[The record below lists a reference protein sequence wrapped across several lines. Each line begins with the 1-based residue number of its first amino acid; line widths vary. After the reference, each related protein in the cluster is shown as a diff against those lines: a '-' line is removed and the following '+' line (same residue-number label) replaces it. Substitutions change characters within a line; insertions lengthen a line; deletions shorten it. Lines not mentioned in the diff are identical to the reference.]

1 VVRYLIGAV
10 RIVLLVAV
18 LAAATALILVLALL
32 PLRVRGAKLCAWPA
46 TWMAR
51 LFLAVFGV
59 RLQIRDPKRLVR
71 HGGFVFPNHVSFL
84 DALLFFSLAPVR
96 FLGKSEVRGWPLL
109 GWIATAID
117 TVYVERASKDSRT
130 QARAILRDVPRHP
143 PIVLFP
149 EGGIYPT
156 GQLLNPFRWGAF
168 EIAVHSQI
176 PYLPCVIL
184 YDQREL
190 VFWGD
195 ESLMAAVWRVASRKS
210 GRIDAELIPLHVV
223 HPAMEDDARQLA
235 AEAHGAVESV
245 LTYHLDADR
254 VIQEGI

>member
-1 VVRYLIGAV
+1 
-10 RIVLLVAV
+10 
-18 LAAATALILVLALL
+18 
-32 PLRVRGAKLCAWPA
+32 
-46 TWMAR
+46 
-51 LFLAVFGV
+51 VFGV
-59 RLQIRDPKRLVR
+59 RLQVRAPRKLVR
-71 HGGFVFPNHVSFL
+71 HEGFIFPNHVSFL
-84 DALLFFSLAPVR
+84 DAILFLSLAPVR

-117 TVYVERASKDSRT
+117 TVYVERASKESRA
-130 QARAILRDVPRHP
+130 QARVLLRDVPRHP

-156 GQLLNPFRWGAF
+156 GLLLNPFRWGAF

-176 PYLPCVIL
+176 PYWPCVIV

-195 ESLMAAVWRVASRKS
+195 ESLMAAVWRVASRRG
-210 GRIDAELIPLHVV
+210 GRLRAELIPLQAV
-223 HPAMEDDARQLA
+223 HPTAEDDPRQLA

-254 VIQEGI
+254 VVQEGI

>member
-1 VVRYLIGAV
+1 MRYLVGGV
-10 RIVLLVAV
+10 RVALLVAI
-18 LAAATALILVLALL
+18 LAAATALIMVLAPL
-32 PLRVRGAKLCAWPA
+32 PVRVRGARVCAWPA

-59 RLQIRDPKRLVR
+59 RLQVRDPAKLIG
-71 HGGFVFPNHVSFL
+71 HGGFIFPNHVSFL
-84 DALLFFSLAPVR
+84 DAILFLSLAPVR
-96 FLGKSEVRGWPLL
+96 FLGKSEVRTWPLL

-117 TVYVERASKDSRT
+117 TVYVERTSKESRS
-130 QARAILRDVPRHP
+130 QARTLLRDLPLHP

-156 GQLLNPFRWGAF
+156 GLLLNPFRWGAF

-176 PYLPCVIL
+176 PYLPCVIV

-195 ESLMAAVWRVASRKS
+195 ESLMAAVWRVASRRG
-210 GRIDAELIPLHVV
+210 GRLGAKLIPLHVV
-223 HPAMEDDARQLA
+223 RPAADDDPRQLA
-235 AEAHGAVESV
+235 AEAHGAIESV
-245 LTYHLDADR
+245 LTYHLDAGR